1 LGKLFTIK
9 REGQKTNIQIPLP
22 TNHFEKTRKE
32 KEEFGLA
39 ETEKNVLCFISSLR
53 KRKQSIMRLSNSQL
67 NHNSHN

>member
-1 LGKLFTIK
+1 LRKLFTIK

-39 ETEKNVLCFISSLR
+39 ETKKMFYASYQV
-53 KRKQSIMRLSNSQL
+53 
-67 NHNSHN
+67 

>member
-1 LGKLFTIK
+1 MRKLFTIK

-39 ETEKNVLCFISSLR
+39 ETKKCSMLHIKFKKKKTKYYEVIKFPV
-53 KRKQSIMRLSNSQL
+53 
-67 NHNSHN
+67 